1 MTEPNQAVH
10 GTDEGLIRAIG
21 TGALGANVVNMV
33 VGAGIFVYP
42 GIMAAMLGPAAIF
55 AYLAC
60 SVIVSLVFLC
70 FAEVGSRVNR
80 SGGAYAYIS
89 EAFGPFAGFL
99 ASILFWFGWS
109 VFGDAAIAVA
119 MTDALSTV
127 VPELAKP
134 VPRAGFLVALF
145 TFLALINLFGVKSGM
160 RLFLFN
166 TVAKLV
172 PLLLLV
178 TVGLFVINF
187 DNLVIV
193 VWPTAEEFGAAI
205 LLLFFAFAGAES
217 ALSPSGEIKQPSKT
231 IPRGLFLGIGGV
243 LILYIAIQTVAQG
256 VLGLALAENTETP
269 LTATAISVFGH
280 WGGALLLAGLI
291 ISAFGTL
298 SSDVL
303 STPRVVFA
311 SARDGHLPKQLA
323 KVHPKYQTPHVAIIF
338 FAALGCAFALSGSFK
353 QLLLVATGSIL
364 LIYLGVSLAVIRLRR
379 RDGKPAGDQF
389 RLPGGATIPLMSSGV
404 IIWLFTRM
412 KLDEAI
418 GIASLLAVA
427 GILYLVRLLFKKGG
441 KQANTG

>member
-1 MTEPNQAVH
+1 MTDPNPAVS

-60 SVIVSLVFLC
+60 SAIVSLVFLC

-178 TVGLFVINF
+178 
-187 DNLVIV
+187 
-193 VWPTAEEFGAAI
+193 A
-205 LLLFFAFAGAES
+205 AGAV
-217 ALSPSGEIKQPSKT
+217 
-231 IPRGLFLGIGGV
+231 R
-243 LILYIAIQTVAQG
+243 
-256 VLGLALAENTETP
+256 
-269 LTATAISVFGH
+269 
-280 WGGALLLAGLI
+280 
-291 ISAFGTL
+291 
-298 SSDVL
+298 
-303 STPRVVFA
+303 
-311 SARDGHLPKQLA
+311 
-323 KVHPKYQTPHVAIIF
+323 
-338 FAALGCAFALSGSFK
+338 
-353 QLLLVATGSIL
+353 
-364 LIYLGVSLAVIRLRR
+364 
-379 RDGKPAGDQF
+379 DQF
-389 RLPGGATIPLMSSGV
+389 RQPGDYRVAHGGRIRGCNTFAFLRICRGGIRAFAERRDQAAFENHSAWPVPGNWWRADSLHRHTNGRSRGSGSRAGREYRDATHRYRDLGVRPLG
-404 IIWLFTRM
+404 RR
-412 KLDEAI
+412 A
-418 GIASLLAVA
+418 AV
-427 GILYLVRLLFKKGG
+427 VRVDHLGFWHA
-441 KQANTG
+441 QQ